1 MMNYIWGFMI
11 IFSIAAAAFGGKLSD
26 VSSGALEGAAEGV
39 AMTIKLCGVMCL
51 WTGLMEIADK
61 SGLLSIFAKI
71 LRPVTKI
78 LFPKIGKG
86 SPSMNAI
93 VMNITANF
101 LGMSNAAT
109 PMGIVAME
117 ELQKENQDKKTAS
130 NAMCM
135 FVVLN
140 TMSIQL
146 IPATITALRAAAGSS
161 DPSEITVPVWLT
173 SSVALIIGITAA
185 KILERKKHI

>member
-11 IFSIAAAAFGGKLSD
+11 IFSIATAAFGGKLSD
-26 VSSGALEGAAEGV
+26 ISSGALEGAAEGV

-71 LRPVTKI
+71 LRPVTKV
-78 LFPKIGKG
+78 LFPKIRKD
-86 SPSMNAI
+86 SPSMSAI

-117 ELQKENQDKKTAS
+117 ELQKENHDKKTAS
-130 NAMCM
+130 NSMCM

-146 IPATITALRAAAGSS
+146 IPATITALRAAAGSA

-173 SSVALIIGITAA
+173 SSVALIIGVTAA
-185 KILERKKHI
+185 KMLERKKHI

>member
-26 VSSGALEGAAEGV
+26 VSSGALEGASEGV

-71 LRPVTKI
+71 LSPVTKI
-78 LFPKIGKG
+78 LFPKIRKG